1 MKLYPVLTRNGFI
14 IGIIACL
21 LIAGI
26 PAAMAADGTTS
37 TPAPESNITV
47 MSLPAGATV
56 FLNGE
61 FRGITPVKI
70 GNLPPGEYLVDVSL
84 AGYKNETITRTLNEG
99 SMLEIGITQ
108 FEPLSKVSAPTGSG
122 SIAVDSSPGGAFVA
136 LDGKPVGQTPTDH
149 AALILNDVPSGSHT
163 LTVELAGY
171 LLSTSN
177 VTVVK
182 NRVVQVNADLETQ
195 SPAIAGTPVATTDR
209 RQPVPLSPLTAIAAA
224 GLAGLLP
231 VLRRS

>member
-14 IGIIACL
+14 IGIISCL

-26 PAAMAADGTTS
+26 PAVMAADGTTAM
-37 TPAPESNITV
+37 PGPGSNITI

-61 FRGITPVKI
+61 YRGVTPVKI
-70 GNLPPGEYLVDVSL
+70 ANLSPGEYLVDVSL
-84 AGYKNETITRTLNEG
+84 AGYKNETITQTLREG
-99 SMLEIGITQ
+99 SMLEIGVTR
-108 FEPLSKVSAPTGSG
+108 FEPLSKVSVPTGSG
-122 SIAVDSSPGGAFVA
+122 SIAVDSSPGGASVA
-136 LDGKPVGQTPTDH
+136 LDGKPVGQTPADH
-149 AALILNDVPSGSHT
+149 AALILNAVPSGNHT

-171 LLSTSN
+171 PLYTST

-182 NRVVQVNADLETQ
+182 NRVVQVNADLETR
-195 SPAIAGTPVATTDR
+195 SPAITGTPIATTNR
-209 RQPVPLSPLTAIAAA
+209 TEHVPLPPLTAIAAA
-224 GLAGLLP
+224 GLAVLLL

>member
-1 MKLYPVLTRNGFI
+1 MKLYPVLTTNGFL

-26 PAAMAADGTTS
+26 PVAIAADGTTA
-37 TPAPESNITV
+37 TPGPGSNITI
-47 MSLPAGATV
+47 MSLPAGAPV

-61 FRGITPVKI
+61 YRGVTPVKL
-70 GNLPPGEYLVDVSL
+70 GNLSPGEYLVDVGM
-84 AGYKNETITRTLNEG
+84 AGYKNETFTRTLKEG

-122 SIAVDSSPGGAFVA
+122 SIAVDSSPGGASVA
-136 LDGKPVGQTPTDH
+136 LDGKPVGQTPADH
-149 AALILNDVPSGSHT
+149 AALILNAVPSGNHT

-171 LLSTSN
+171 PLYTST

-182 NRVVQVNADLETQ
+182 NRVVQVNADLEKR
-195 SPAIAGTPVATTDR
+195 SPAITGTPIATTDR
-209 RQPVPLSPLTAIAAA
+209 TKPVPLPPLTAIAAA
-224 GLAGLLP
+224 GLAVLLL

>member
-26 PAAMAADGTTS
+26 PAVMAADGTTA
-37 TPAPESNITV
+37 TPGSGSNITI

-61 FRGITPVKI
+61 YRGVTPVKI
-70 GNLPPGEYLVDVSL
+70 GNLSPGEYLVDVSL
-84 AGYKNETITRTLNEG
+84 AGYKNETITRTLKEN

-122 SIAVDSSPGGAFVA
+122 SIAVDSSPGGASVA
-136 LDGKPVGQTPTDH
+136 LDGKPVGQTPADH
-149 AALILNDVPSGSHT
+149 AALILNAVPSGNHT

-171 LLSTSN
+171 PLYTST

-182 NRVVQVNADLETQ
+182 NRVVQVNADLETR
-195 SPAIAGTPVATTDR
+195 SPAITGTPIATTDR
-209 RQPVPLSPLTAIAAA
+209 TEPVPLPPLTAIAAA
-224 GLAGLLP
+224 GLAVLLL